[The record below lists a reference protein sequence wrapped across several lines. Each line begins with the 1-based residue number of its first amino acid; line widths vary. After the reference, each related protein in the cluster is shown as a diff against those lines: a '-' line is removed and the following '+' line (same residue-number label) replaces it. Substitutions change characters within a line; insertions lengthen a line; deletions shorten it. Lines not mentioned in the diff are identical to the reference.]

1 MRRTGLF
8 GISKEDLLEWI
19 RNSNYCDNDKLAEVI
34 GSDNINKEKDA
45 KYNLIDIINGSPIG
59 NVTDGAVTDTNKVYK
74 TFEELPKDIILD
86 VNAGNKNGVE
96 WLIGKYK
103 RYYSKKRKQAL
114 FDLDLKKDG
123 EVVKLIESIK
133 HFCQQFANYEEIK
146 NFIDGVGKENEE
158 RSSKGRKKRLNVF
171 FGVLIVL
178 LGLGISSLLYNLI
191 KGVENEVTQILA
203 TVCGILDFICGIVF
217 FIDEK
222 REDEE
227 EKEREEKISNAQS
240 ELFNAV
246 RSAKAAAMLSEEAAM
261 LSEEAARLTSKLGD
275 TLSNTTDK
283 LNSTL
288 DSTLRQT
295 STINENLKA
304 TINKTSQ
311 ANTEL
316 GTILNELTTKTE
328 KAKKELEIERE
339 NLGICEQCHVPLGQV
354 CNVCGHK
361 YSTPLPME
369 EENVYIPKR
378 SDEFG
383 YRVIEV
389 DIKVAILV
397 CDAEK
402 INLSNILKMSGN
414 DDVDDSHRIRPTNIS
429 WVKRIVFTSAVQNIV
444 LDDNGSID
452 SLKSLFPGVNIVG
465 FAKPENGLK
474 QYHLGKNV
482 FNKMNDIE
490 IRGLEYIAAGDAG
503 CFGSWKREDIKT
515 INPSLNN
522 ICFE

>member
-246 RSAKAAAMLSEEAAM
+246 RSAKAAAMLSEEAAQ
-261 LSEEAARLTSKLGD
+261 LTIKLGD

-304 TINKTSQ
+304 TINKTST

-316 GTILNELTTKTE
+316 GTILKELTKKTE
-328 KAKKELEIERE
+328 KAKEELEIERE

-354 CNVCGHK
+354 CNICGHK
-361 YSTPLPME
+361 HSTPSLQDG
-369 EENVYIPKR
+369 ENAYIHK
-378 SDEFG
+378 DNNANTHG

-389 DIKVAILV
+389 GNEAILV
-397 CDAEK
+397 CDAEM
-402 INLSNILKMSGN
+402 INLESIYDKSRSSDIDSSCRILEDHINS
-414 DDVDDSHRIRPTNIS
+414 
-429 WVKRIVFTSAVQNIV
+429 VKKIVFTEEVKNIILSKKADTKNV
-444 LDDNGSID
+444 KD
-452 SLKSLFPGVNIVG
+452 LFPGVKIVG
-465 FAKPENGLK
+465 FAKPQNGSR
-474 QYHLGKNV
+474 QYHLGENV
-482 FNKMNDIE
+482 FAGVEGIE
-490 IRGLEYIAAGDAG
+490 IIGSEYIVEEGN
-503 CFGSWKREDIKT
+503 CF
-515 INPSLNN
+515 
-522 ICFE
+522 

>member
-19 RNSNYCDNDKLAEVI
+19 RNSNYCDNDKLTEEI

-86 VNAGNKNGVE
+86 VNAGSKNGVE

-114 FDLDLKKDG
+114 FDLDLKKEG
-123 EVVKLIESIK
+123 EVRKLIEDIK
-133 HFCQQFANYEEIK
+133 RFCQQFANYEEIK

-158 RSSKGRKKRLNVF
+158 RSKGRKKWRNVR
-171 FGVLIVL
+171 FGFLIVL
-178 LGLGISSLLYNLI
+178 LGLGLGSLSYNLI
-191 KGVENEVTQILA
+191 KGFEDEAAQILA

-217 FIDEK
+217 FIHEK

-240 ELFNAV
+240 ELFAAV
-246 RSAKAAAMLSEEAAM
+246 KEARTAAMLSNEAAQ
-261 LSEEAARLTSKLGD
+261 LTSKLGD
-275 TLSNTTDK
+275 TLSSTTDK

-288 DSTLRQT
+288 TSTLCQT
-295 STINENLKA
+295 SKINENLNA
-304 TINKTSQ
+304 TIDETSK

-316 GTILNELTTKTE
+316 GTILQELTKKTE

-339 NLGICEQCHVPLGQV
+339 NLGICVQCHVPLGQV
-354 CNVCGHK
+354 CNICGHK
-361 YSTPLPME
+361 YSTPLPRE
-369 EENVYIPKR
+369 EENVYIQKK

-383 YRVIEV
+383 YRVIQV
-389 DIKVAILV
+389 DNVAILV

-414 DDVDDSHRIRPTNIS
+414 DDVDDSHRIRSKNVS

-522 ICFE
+522 ICFK

>member
-34 GSDNINKEKDA
+34 GGDNINKEKDA

-246 RSAKAAAMLSEEAAM
+246 RSAKAAAMLSEEAA
-261 LSEEAARLTSKLGD
+261 RLTSKLGD

-295 STINENLKA
+295 STINENLND
-304 TINKTSQ
+304 TINKTSK

-316 GTILNELTTKTE
+316 GTILKKLTKKTE
-328 KAKKELEIERE
+328 KAKKKLEIERE
-339 NLGICEQCHVPLGQV
+339 NLRICEQCHVPLENY
-354 CNVCGHK
+354 CNVCGHRNDPSMTITTIDRYWQQTNSDDDGWK
-361 YSTPLPME
+361 VIKNEPYNEFTIIFYKKEVTLDSE
-369 EENVYIPKR
+369 CRNIFSDNVQDKPGLATI
-378 SDEFG
+378 G
-383 YRVIEV
+383 YVKKILFTNMV
-389 DIKVAILV
+389 NNITIKDDLLTIKGIFQNVQLVA
-397 CDAEK
+397 
-402 INLSNILKMSGN
+402 
-414 DDVDDSHRIRPTNIS
+414 
-429 WVKRIVFTSAVQNIV
+429 
-444 LDDNGSID
+444 
-452 SLKSLFPGVNIVG
+452 
-465 FAKPENGLK
+465 FAKPNCDQYGNVSK
-474 QYHLGKNV
+474 QYELGENIFAFLQNSIKV
-482 FNKMNDIE
+482 K
-490 IRGLEYIAAGDAG
+490 GLEYIKSAGKG
-503 CFGSWKREDIKT
+503 CFAGWKDYCMSVGLQFDHT
-515 INPSLNN
+515 
-522 ICFE
+522 CFECG

>member
-1 MRRTGLF
+1 MCISLF
-8 GISKEDLLEWI
+8 GISIKELLNGIGSSNYFDRENLLEEI
-19 RNSNYCDNDKLAEVI
+19 NNTPTKIIKASNDRLGDIENAPAKIEGDKE
-34 GSDNINKEKDA
+34 E
-45 KYNLIDIINGSPIG
+45 Y
-59 NVTDGAVTDTNKVYK
+59 VTFG
-74 TFEELPKDIILD
+74 ELPDGMILD
-86 VNAGNKNGVE
+86 VNTDQGKGVE
-96 WLIGKYK
+96 CLIGKYR
-103 RYYSKKRKQAL
+103 RYYSKIRKQSL
-114 FDLDLKKDG
+114 IDLYLSKEDGAERLKEDINK
-123 EVVKLIESIK
+123 
-133 HFCQQFANYEEIK
+133 FCQQFKSYDNIE
-146 NFIDGVGKENEE
+146 NFINGVKKENEK
-158 RSSKGRKKRLNVF
+158 RSAKRTMRQI
-171 FGVLIVL
+171 FGALVLGVVLLIGLSSILSTLIGGPADETSQILSACCGGFDLIV
-178 LGLGISSLLYNLI
+178 
-191 KGVENEVTQILA
+191 
-203 TVCGILDFICGIVF
+203 GIVF
-217 FIDEK
+217 FAIE
-222 REDEE
+222 RYEDKK

-240 ELFNAV
+240 ELFKAV
-246 RSAKAAAMLSEEAAM
+246 RSAKTAAMLSKEAAQ
-261 LSEEAARLTSKLGD
+261 LTSKLGD

-295 STINENLKA
+295 STINENLQA
-304 TINKTSQ
+304 TINKTST

-316 GTILNELTTKTE
+316 GTILQELTKKTE

-389 DIKVAILV
+389 DKKVAILV

-402 INLSNILKMSGN
+402 INLSKIYEKSQNTDIGN
-414 DDVDDSHRIRPTNIS
+414 SYRIRPTNIS